1 MSDSG
6 SMDGLEL
13 IGDGEGFHETL
24 CNMIEA
30 VPMFSEL
37 PHTDVESLAGY
48 VRAYTAKKGTPIFKE
63 GTKGMFMCIVISGRV
78 DILKEGQER
87 EQKKVAVVRPGKS
100 MGEMS
105 LLDELPYSATAV
117 AQEDTQL
124 LLLTRMNF
132 ARLEVER
139 PLLCIAVLRQIARL
153 MSLRLRQ
160 TTGVLLDYLSSEKPQ

>member
-1 MSDSG
+1 MVDTG
-6 SMDGLEL
+6 NMDGLEL
-13 IGDGEGFHETL
+13 IGDGDGFRDTL
-24 CNMIEA
+24 CGMIEA
-30 VPMFSEL
+30 VPMFSDL
-37 PHTDVESLAGY
+37 PHADVKSLAGY
-48 VRAYTAKKGTPIFKE
+48 LRAYEAKKGALIFKE
-63 GTKGMFMCIVISGRV
+63 GTKGMFMCVVISGRV

-124 LLLTRMNF
+124 LLLTRMSF
-132 ARLEVER
+132 TRLSEER
-139 PLLCIAVLRQIARL
+139 PLLCNLVLRQIARL

-160 TTGVLLDYLSSEKPQ
+160 TTGVLLDYLSTDK

>member
-1 MSDSG
+1 MVDTG
-6 SMDGLEL
+6 NMDGLAL
-13 IGDGEGFHETL
+13 IGDGEGFQETL
-24 CNMIEA
+24 CGMIER

-37 PHTDVESLAGY
+37 SRADVQSLAGY
-48 VRAYTAKKGTPIFKE
+48 VRAYEAKKGALIFKE
-63 GTKGMFMCIVISGRV
+63 GTKGMFMCVVISGRV

-105 LLDELPYSATAV
+105 LLDELPYSATAT

-132 ARLEVER
+132 MRLSEER
-139 PLLCIAVLRQIARL
+139 PLLCNVVLRQIARL

-160 TTGVLLDYLSSEKPQ
+160 TTGVLLDYLSTEK

>member
-1 MSDSG
+1 MADTG
-6 SMDGLEL
+6 NMDGLEL
-13 IGDGEGFHETL
+13 IGDGEGFGDTL
-24 CNMIEA
+24 CSMIEA

-37 PHTDVESLAGY
+37 PHADVKSLAGY
-48 VRAYTAKKGTPIFKE
+48 LRAYEAKKGALIFKE
-63 GTKGMFMCIVISGRV
+63 GTKGMFMCVVISGRV

-124 LLLTRMNF
+124 LLLTRMSF
-132 ARLEVER
+132 TRLSEER
-139 PLLCIAVLRQIARL
+139 PLLCNLVLRQIARL

-160 TTGVLLDYLSSEKPQ
+160 TTGVLLDYLSTDK